1 MTAAIRLRSSDFRR
15 EREDQWLAL
24 EALVARVERRGLASL
39 APDELHQLPRLYR
52 AAVSG
57 LSVARAISL
66 DRALLDYLESLVAR
80 AYFCVYGVKPR
91 SEGAVRR
98 FFAHGFPAAVRRC
111 GAGIGVALGLLV
123 AGTVCGWAVYDADTY
138 AAIVPDGMAQGRA
151 PTTSTAELRDVLY
164 SGADA
169 SDDELSLFATFLFT
183 HNAKIGMLS
192 FALGFALGIPAVLLL
207 FYNGLLLGAMAGADP
222 ADPATARA
230 PREPVD
236 YTKALDPEGLRGAR
250 IGVARRRFGFHP
262 DVDAIMERAIGVLR
276 QRGAVL
282 VDPADE
288 GNGERFG
295 DAEFTVLLY
304 ELKADLNAYLE
315 RLGPGAPVHSLK
327 EIIDFNERHRKEE
340 MPYFGQENFL
350 SAEAKGPLTSPE
362 YLEALEKC
370 RRLAGKEGIDALM
383 DKHRLDA
390 VLAPTGGPAWLTD
403 LVNGDHFSGGSS
415 SAAAVAGYPNI
426 TLPAGF
432 IFGLP
437 VGLSFF
443 GRAWSESV
451 LIRIAYAFEQATL
464 VRRPPGFLATAD
476 VRVGG

>member
-207 FYNGLLLGAMAGADP
+207 FYNGLLLGAMAGLYASRGLSLEFWAWLLPHGVTELLAVALCGGAGLAIAAAVVAPGPHGRLHAIGETGRTAALVVLGACGLFLIAGLIEGILRQAIHDV
-222 ADPATARA
+222 ALRWLTVAVTTLLWAT
-230 PREPVD
+230 
-236 YTKALDPEGLRGAR
+236 YFGLRGR
-250 IGVARRRFGFHP
+250 
-262 DVDAIMERAIGVLR
+262 
-276 QRGAVL
+276 
-282 VDPADE
+282 
-288 GNGERFG
+288 
-295 DAEFTVLLY
+295 T
-304 ELKADLNAYLE
+304 
-315 RLGPGAPVHSLK
+315 
-327 EIIDFNERHRKEE
+327 
-340 MPYFGQENFL
+340 
-350 SAEAKGPLTSPE
+350 
-362 YLEALEKC
+362 
-370 RRLAGKEGIDALM
+370 
-383 DKHRLDA
+383 
-390 VLAPTGGPAWLTD
+390 
-403 LVNGDHFSGGSS
+403 
-415 SAAAVAGYPNI
+415 
-426 TLPAGF
+426 
-432 IFGLP
+432 P
-437 VGLSFF
+437 VG
-443 GRAWSESV
+443 GVPA
-451 LIRIAYAFEQATL
+451 A
-464 VRRPPGFLATAD
+464 
-476 VRVGG
+476 RVPAA